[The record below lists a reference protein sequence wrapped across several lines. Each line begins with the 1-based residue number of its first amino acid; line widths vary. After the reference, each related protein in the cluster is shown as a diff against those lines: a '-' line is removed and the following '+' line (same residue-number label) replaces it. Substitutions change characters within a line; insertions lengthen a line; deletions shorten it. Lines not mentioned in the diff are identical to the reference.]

1 MSTTEWFIDF
11 TLINFSL
18 TVKMAT
24 LIFISRH
31 GSAVS
36 SAKQGN
42 SGYIYNLE
50 KSKKVVW
57 AAQTRVHFM

>member
-18 TVKMAT
+18 TVKMAS

-42 SGYIYNLE
+42 SGYIYKME
-50 KSKKVVW
+50 KSKKIVW